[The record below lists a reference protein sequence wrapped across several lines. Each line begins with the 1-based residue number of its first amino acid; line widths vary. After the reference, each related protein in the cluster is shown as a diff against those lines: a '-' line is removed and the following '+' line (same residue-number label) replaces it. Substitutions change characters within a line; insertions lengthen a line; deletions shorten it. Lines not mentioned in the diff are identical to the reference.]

1 MDQSIRAAEDMMAA
15 SGKAIK
21 LTVDL
26 TTVVLRFVGHS
37 AMGMAAMVA
46 DCPGAARCDKISG
59 TCQSGRAAL
68 QYPRGYAGL

>member
-46 DCPGAARCDKISG
+46 AHMK
-59 TCQSGRAAL
+59 GR
-68 QYPRGYAGL
+68 RNFCSCHG